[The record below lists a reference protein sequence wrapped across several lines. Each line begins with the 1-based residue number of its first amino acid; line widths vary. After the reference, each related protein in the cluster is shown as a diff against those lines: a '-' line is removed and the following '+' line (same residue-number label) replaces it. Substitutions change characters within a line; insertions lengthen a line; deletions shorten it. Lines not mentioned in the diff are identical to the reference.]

1 MSQQPIIRK
10 ASGEK
15 EPFSFDKLEISL
27 KRAGAKKDVIN
38 SVKEKIGEL
47 LYDGITTQKIYK
59 KAFELLR
66 KERRSMA
73 ARYSL
78 KKAIMQLGPTGYPF
92 EHFVAQVL
100 TAQGYKTKTGK
111 ILQGYCVTHEI
122 DVIATQDNRQY
133 LIECKYYNS
142 QGKHCGVQ
150 VPLYIHSRV
159 NDIIKKRE
167 QLSKFEDYRFEG
179 WIVTNTRFT
188 KDATDYGKCSGLH
201 LVSWDYPQK
210 NSLKAMIEE
219 HNIFPVTILTHLTK
233 KDKEY
238 LLKKGIVLCRQLQ
251 KNPEMLNALNLK
263 NKKKQNVLDEVEDLV
278 VMDD

>member
-1 MSQQPIIRK
+1 MTQQTIIRK

-15 EPFSFDKLEISL
+15 EPFSFDKLENSL
-27 KRAGAKKDVIN
+27 KRAGAKEKTIN
-38 SVKEKIGEL
+38 SIKISIEKL

-78 KKAIMQLGPTGYPF
+78 KHGIMQLGPTGYPF

-100 TAQGYKTKTGK
+100 AAQGYKTKTGQ
-111 ILQGYCVTHEI
+111 ILQGHCVTHEI
-122 DVIATQDNRQY
+122 DVIATQNNRQY
-133 LIECKYYNS
+133 LIECKYFNS
-142 QGKHCGVQ
+142 QGKHCSVQ

-167 QLSKFEDYRFEG
+167 QIRKFEDYNFEG

-188 KDATDYGKCSGLH
+188 KDATDYGKCAGLH

-210 NSLKAMIEE
+210 NSLKAMIEK

-238 LLKKGIVLCRQLQ
+238 LLEKGIVLCRQLQ
-251 KNPEMLNALNLK
+251 KTPEILNALSLK
-263 NKKKQNVLDEVEDLV
+263 EKTKQNILNEVDDLV

>member
-1 MSQQPIIRK
+1 MTQQTIIRK

-15 EPFSFDKLEISL
+15 EPFSFDKLENSL
-27 KRAGAKKDVIN
+27 KRAGAKDKTIR
-38 SVKEKIGEL
+38 SIKSSIEKL

-59 KAFELLR
+59 RAFELLR

-78 KKAIMQLGPTGYPF
+78 KRGIMQLGPTGYPF
-92 EHFVAQVL
+92 EHFIAQVL
-100 TAQGYKTKTGK
+100 AAQGYKTKTGQ
-111 ILQGYCVTHEI
+111 ILQGNCITHEI

-159 NDIIKKRE
+159 NDIIKKRQ
-167 QLSKFEDYRFEG
+167 QLSKFENYSFEG

-188 KDATDYGKCSGLH
+188 KDAIDYGTCSGLH
-201 LVSWDYPQK
+201 LVSWDYPQN
-210 NSLKAMIEE
+210 NSLKAMIEK
-219 HNIFPVTILTHLTK
+219 HNIFPVTVITQLTK

-238 LLKKGIVLCRQLQ
+238 LLEKGIVLCRQLQ
-251 KNPEMLNALNLK
+251 KNPEILNALSLK
-263 NKKKQNVLDEVEDLV
+263 EKTKQNILNEVDDLV
-278 VMDD
+278 VMDN